1 MVDSNEALARL
12 RDSENQKGDGHTDR
26 LAALIVADVLDRN
39 VRELVDPARAANAI
53 GDGIRAITASDAAQ
67 AVIVGEIDRISKTL
81 AAHKAP
87 IGPSVPNALK
97 TGLRELAQLRVE
109 PSKEVLLKLLD
120 REPLRVLLRAQVI
133 DTLVAFGRKAASP
146 VSDSAIARGLGG
158 IGKSMFGNLASKPSA
173 LGSIANAVSGEVERQ
188 VEKRATDFSETAV
201 AGILE
206 GISTQLSDP
215 SRAAEQAA
223 MRLALVDA
231 FLELSGTDLEALT
244 KSNVA
249 ERVAV
254 VRMML
259 TAWVAEA
266 TFASDIE
273 TIAKALIAKD
283 ADRTLREWLADV
295 ALADVVETH
304 ARAIVKERIDA
315 IVATDAFAN
324 WLTTLLA

>member
-12 RDSENQKGDGHTDR
+12 RDSENQKRDGHTDR
-26 LAALIVADVLDRN
+26 LAALIVAGVLDRN
-39 VRELVDPARAANAI
+39 VRELVDPARVAKAI

-67 AVIVGEIDRISKTL
+67 AVIVREIDRVSAGL

-146 VSDSAIARGLGG
+146 VSDSALARGLGG

-231 FLELSGTDLEALT
+231 FLELSGTDLAALT

-254 VRMML
+254 VRATL
-259 TAWVAEA
+259 TAWAAEA

-273 TIAKALIAKD
+273 TIAQALIAKD
-283 ADRTLREWLADV
+283 ADRTLRELLADV

-304 ARAIVKERIDA
+304 ARAIVKDRIDA
-315 IVATDAFAN
+315 IVATDAFAK
-324 WLTTLLA
+324 WLTALLA